1 MYFHSRSP
9 VLLFIGLIAA
19 IGLLLPASATAFGSS
34 DDPLPQ
40 AHAHNDYEHERPLQE
55 ALEHGFTSV
64 EADVWLVDGELLVA
78 HELADV
84 QPGRTLESLYL
95 APLEKRVRAH
105 RGDVFS
111 GYDDPFQLLIDVK
124 SAAAP
129 TYAAVH
135 AALARHRTLMS
146 TWRSGRVQERA
157 VEAVIS
163 GNRDLILMA
172 SQRIRYAGYDGRLP
186 DLAAGVPSTV
196 MPLVSDNWTKHFTW
210 QGIGAMPADQRERL
224 HDLVGEAHRRGHR
237 IRFWATPD
245 LPGVVRENV
254 WRELL
259 AAGVDHLNSDDLAGL
274 EAFLRAQATERA
286 A

>member
-1 MYFHSRSP
+1 MYFHSRAP
-9 VLLFIGLIAA
+9 VLLFLGIMAA
-19 IGLLLPASATAFGSS
+19 IGLLLPATAAAFASS
-34 DDPLPQ
+34 DEPLPQ
-40 AHAHNDYEHERPLQE
+40 AHAHNDYEHPRPLQD

-78 HELADV
+78 HDLAGV

-95 APLEKRVRAH
+95 APLERRVRAH
-105 RGDVFS
+105 RDSVYS
-111 GYDDPFQLLIDVK
+111 GYDGGFQLLIDVK
-124 SAAAP
+124 SDAAA
-129 TYAAVH
+129 TYSAVH
-135 AALARHRTLMS
+135 AALARHRTMMT

-163 GNRDLILMA
+163 GNRDLALMT

-186 DLAAGVPSTV
+186 DLEAGVPAAV
-196 MPLVSDNWTKHFTW
+196 MPLVSDNWTKYFTW
-210 QGIGAMPADQRERL
+210 QGVGDMPADQRTRL
-224 HDLVGEAHRRGHR
+224 HALVQSAHDQGFR

-259 AAGVDHLNSDDLAGL
+259 AAGVDHLNSDDLPGL
-274 EAFLRAQATERA
+274 AAFLRAQEAQRA